1 MKIGVLAV
9 QGSFIEH
16 IEILQKLGVQ
26 ALPVRMPSQ
35 LDGLDGLIIPG
46 GESTTIVRLMT
57 SYRLAQRI
65 KEMAGLGLPIW
76 GTCAGMVLLAKNIA
90 NYQMETLGLMDINV
104 RRNAFGS
111 QVDSFEVDLHIPVL
125 GKQPF
130 RGVFI
135 RAPIVVDVAPGVE
148 ILSRLADGRIV
159 AVRQHRLLACSFHP
173 EFTDDFRFHSYFLA
187 IIDEQASRQHE
198 GNILRCSCPKS

>member
-1 MKIGVLAV
+1 MKVGVLAV

-26 ALPVRMPSQ
+26 AFPVRLPSQ
-35 LDGLDGLIIPG
+35 LDGIDGLIIPG

-57 SYRLAQRI
+57 SYGLLQRI
-65 KEMAGLGLPIW
+65 KETTRHGLPIW
-76 GTCAGMVLLAKNIA
+76 GTCAGMVLLAKNIT
-90 NYQMETLGLMDINV
+90 NYQMETLGLMDVKV

-111 QVDSFEVDLHIPVL
+111 QVDSFEADLHIPVL

-159 AVRQHRLLACSFHP
+159 AVRQHRFLACSFHP
-173 EFTDDFRFHSYFLA
+173 EFTDDLRFHSYFLTM
-187 IIDEQASRQHE
+187 INEQISGRRE
-198 GNILRCSCPKS
+198 ETTVRCSCLEP